1 MSKAP
6 VSAMEI
12 VAPEVRTITE
22 EGGPSHAPTKDGTGN
37 ATNMVSNL

>member
-12 VAPEVRTITE
+12 VALEVRTTTE
-22 EGGPSHAPTKDGTGN
+22 DGPSHALTKDGTGN